1 MKVAFACP
9 HCDATTQ
16 VEFSSNT
23 TELACVHCGQKLE
36 TAQGAVVAEKVDR
49 CLVCGSQELFI
60 RKDFSQ
66 RLGVAIIATG
76 FIASTI
82 TWFYYWRIATY
93 CILFGSALLDVVL
106 YFMVS
111 NVLECYRC
119 HSQYRGIPGLDTYEP
134 FSLEVHEKHRQ
145 QEIRTREA
153 EHAAKHSG

>member
-9 HCDATTQ
+9 QCDATTQ
-16 VEFSSNT
+16 AEFT
-23 TELACVHCGQKLE
+23 AATGELKCAHCDHRLA
-36 TAQGAVVAEKVDR
+36 TAQDAVVGEKVDR
-49 CLVCGSQELFI
+49 CLVCGSKELFI

-82 TWFYYWRIATY
+82 TWFWYWKIATY
-93 CILFGSALLDVVL
+93 CILFGSALIDVAL

-134 FSLEVHEKHRQ
+134 FSLEVHEKYRQ

-153 EHAAKHSG
+153 ERAAKAMR

>member
-16 VEFSSNT
+16 VEFT
-23 TELACVHCGQKLE
+23 AVTRELKCAHC
-36 TAQGAVVAEKVDR
+36 AQTIDVPADAVAGEKVER
-49 CLVCGSQELFI
+49 CLVCGSKELFI

-111 NVLECYRC
+111 NLLECYRC
-119 HSQYRGIPGLDTYEP
+119 HSQYRGIPGLEAYEP
-134 FSLEVHEKHRQ
+134 FSLEVHEKYRQ

-153 EHAAKHSG
+153 ERAARHPT